1 MNNQLYLIN
10 LYDIYKKVLTDKQQ
24 AYFEDYYFN
33 NLTFQEISDL
43 YDISKTA
50 IHKQIKETEDKLINL
65 ESLLN
70 IDSRNNKIRNLIK
83 DSDLKDKIEE
93 LL

>member
-1 MNNQLYLIN
+1 MNNQLYLID

-65 ESLLN
+65 ESLLG
-70 IDSRNNKIRNLIK
+70 IYKRNNEIKDLIK
-83 DSDLKDKIEE
+83 DCDLKDKIEE

>member
-83 DSDLKDKIEE
+83 DCDLKDKIEE

>member
-1 MNNQLYLIN
+1 MNNQLYLIS
-10 LYDIYKKVLTDKQQ
+10 LYDIYKKLLTDKQQ